1 MRLVKVLMV
10 LALLLPATQALAVQT
25 VFEKDEMKLQ
35 LGYLLQFQGAFT
47 EKEAPKGD
55 TWGKDFF
62 IRRSRIIMAG
72 NVTKDISFF
81 METDTPNLGKNGDW
95 NASFF
100 VQDAF
105 MSFKIVPEFIIDTG
119 MILVPFT
126 HHFLQGATNLNG
138 LDYHVGLAKYPAG
151 SNKVWRDAGVQFRG
165 YALGNKLHYRVGIF
179 NGVEGV
185 AGQLDPVD
193 KTTPI
198 PALNESDMPRFTGTV
213 RYNVFAKEDGKGAE
227 TGFFLT
233 GMNYLGDKDDDVAI
247 LSFGVAGDYQPK
259 AILKTT
265 PVKDA
270 TGTQTGN
277 TYEVEDYMAFGGDVF
292 CDLPLAKGQE
302 LIAQVN
308 ATYINVGDKAKN
320 TGLGIMSEV
329 GYRYLQFEPVVG
341 FDFFKSDADKSNW
354 QQIQAGFNFWIKA
367 HTANVKAVFTMT
379 KDESKSD
386 DYLKGVVLQTQL
398 LF

>member
-165 YALGNKLHYRVGIF
+165 YALSNKLHYRVGIF

-185 AGQLDPVD
+185 AGQTDANGNPVA
-193 KTTPI
+193 
-198 PALNESDMPRFTGTV
+198 ALNDSDMPRFTGTV
-213 RYNVFAKEDGKGAE
+213 RYNVFGRDDGKGAE

-233 GMNYLGDKDDDVAI
+233 GMNYLGDKDDDVPI
-247 LSFGVAGDYQPK
+247 LSFGVAGDFQGK
-259 AILKTT
+259 AFL
-265 PVKDA
+265 DA
-270 TGTQTGN
+270 NGKPAN
-277 TYEVEDYMAFGGDVF
+277 YMAFGGDVF
-292 CDLPLAKGQE
+292 CDYPLAKGQE
-302 LIAQVN
+302 LVAQVN
-308 ATYINVGDKAKN
+308 AVYYNYGDKAKN

-386 DYLKGVVLQTQL
+386 DYLKGVVIQTQL

>member
-1 MRLVKVLMV
+1 MRFAKILCVLGV
-10 LALLLPATQALAVQT
+10 LLSTGSALAIQT
-25 VFEKDEMKLQ
+25 VWEKDDAKLQ

-47 EKEAPKGD
+47 ENEAPKGD

-95 NASFF
+95 NAAFF

-105 MSFKIVPEFIIDTG
+105 VSFKIIPEFIIDTG

-138 LDYHVGLAKYPAG
+138 LDYHAGLAKYPAG

-185 AGQLDPVD
+185 AGQKDPND
-193 KTTPI
+193 ETKTL

-213 RYNVFAKEDGKGAE
+213 RYNVFGRDDGKGAE

-233 GMNYLGDKDDDVAI
+233 GMNYLGDKDDDVPI
-247 LSFGVAGDYQPK
+247 LSFGVAGDFQGK
-259 AILKTT
+259 AFL
-265 PVKDA
+265 DA
-270 TGTQTGN
+270 NGKPAN
-277 TYEVEDYMAFGGDVF
+277 YMAFGGDVF
-292 CDLPLAKGQE
+292 CDYPLAKGQE

-308 ATYINVGDKAKN
+308 AVYYNYGSKAKN

-379 KDESKSD
+379 KDESKAD
-386 DYLKGVVLQTQL
+386 KYMKGIVLQTQF